1 MIDVHLQKNSLKA
14 KKSKYFYIK
23 VTKIQYFQNVA
34 PGHEVIVEFDSW
46 FKNWKISLPYIQ

>member
-46 FKNWKISLPYIQ
+46 FKNSKISLPCIQ